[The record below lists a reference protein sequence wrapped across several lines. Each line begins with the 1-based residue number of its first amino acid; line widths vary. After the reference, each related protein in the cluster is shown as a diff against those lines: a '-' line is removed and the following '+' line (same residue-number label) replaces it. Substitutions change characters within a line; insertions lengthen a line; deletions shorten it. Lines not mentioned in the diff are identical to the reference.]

1 MATVMQSDAIELETH
16 ELPLSRRQNV
26 TQQVSDSTG
35 NSINHEGVVQQLKP
49 ADGGIAAWKVLFAA
63 FMFEAMMWGKLL
75 SVSLPPTQWLTRQR
89 LYRKGFSVS
98 FGVFQNYYSK
108 LPEFHNDR
116 NITIIGTMASGVPYL
131 GAPFM
136 AIVVRRYQRYR
147 QYMIWIGW
155 PICVIGLLASS
166 FSSSVEALIVTQGLI
181 YGFGFLIIY
190 WPIISFINEWW
201 IHRRGMAFGV
211 ITCAA
216 GVSGIA
222 MPFIIESLLER
233 YGYRITLR
241 AVAVGIAILTGPL
254 IPFLKGRLPPS
265 QTSVV
270 TRQNWSFAR
279 SPLFWVYSIANIAQG
294 LGFFFP
300 SLFLPSYATSIG
312 LSARQ
317 GALLLALMSFAQ
329 VLGQFSFGLLSDKVN
344 LNNLLL
350 LSTMGA
356 AVATFTAWGFAR
368 DFAPLI
374 VFALLFGFFAYGFNS
389 LPARMGT
396 AISEDPT
403 VALATFSV
411 YVVCQGFGNVLAGPI
426 SAGLLT
432 DGVRKDGYGAW
443 RYKTLVLFTGGYCSV
458 HDLTDYRKMGNVTAA
473 SSEGIWLHPPLLMQE
488 KSPLSGQGSPE

>member
-1 MATVMQSDAIELETH
+1 MATVMQFDAIELETS
-16 ELPLSRRQNV
+16 LSNRQNV

-35 NSINHEGVVQQLKP
+35 NLINHEGVAQQLKP
-49 ADGGIAAWKVLFAA
+49 SDGGIAAWKVLFAA
-63 FMFEAMMWGKLL
+63 FMFEAMMW
-75 SVSLPPTQWLTRQR
+75 
-89 LYRKGFSVS
+89 GFSVS

-136 AIVVRRYQRYR
+136 ALVVRRYQRYR
-147 QYMIWIGW
+147 AHMIWIGW
-155 PICVIGLLASS
+155 PICIIGLLASS
-166 FSSSVEALIVTQGLI
+166 FSRNVGALIVTQGLI
-181 YGFGFLIIY
+181 YGFGFLMIY

-233 YGYRITLR
+233 YGYKTTLR
-241 AVAVGIAILTGPL
+241 AIAVGIAVLTGPL

-270 TRQNWSFAR
+270 TRQNWSFTR
-279 SPLFWVYSIANIAQG
+279 SPLFWVYSMANIAQG

-329 VLGQFSFGLLSDKVN
+329 VLGQFLFGLLSDRVN

-350 LSTMGA
+350 LSTLVAGI
-356 AVATFTAWGFAR
+356 ATFTAWGFAR

-389 LPARMGT
+389 LRARMGT

-411 YVVCQGFGNVLAGPI
+411 YIVCQGFGNVLAGPI

-432 DGVRKDGYGAW
+432 DGVRKDGYGVW
-443 RYKTLVLFTGGYCSV
+443 RYKAMVLFTGGCMLIS
-458 HDLTDYRKMGNVTAA
+458 AA
-473 SSEGIWLHPPLLMQE
+473 SVGLWHWRPKRLMT
-488 KSPLSGQGSPE
+488 S